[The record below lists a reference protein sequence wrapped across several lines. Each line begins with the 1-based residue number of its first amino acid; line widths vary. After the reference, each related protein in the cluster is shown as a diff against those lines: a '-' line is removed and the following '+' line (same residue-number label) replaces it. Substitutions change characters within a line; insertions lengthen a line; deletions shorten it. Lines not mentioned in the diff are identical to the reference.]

1 MFWQKPCIN
10 QHNFSMTLFIP
21 QMWLLVKYTASKATS
36 TVSDQ
41 RISFEARESF
51 SVLERPHW
59 PQGKFTVAGA
69 FLIKDWF
76 FFPLY
81 SHRVTIRPTKINSG
95 FLVLSNPQLMLKFF
109 SISNVIYSWFVQI
122 RIQTRPIHCICL

>member
-1 MFWQKPCIN
+1 
-10 QHNFSMTLFIP
+10 MTLFIP

-41 RISFEARESF
+41 RILFEARESF

-69 FLIKDWF
+69 FLIKDCF
-76 FFPLY
+76 FFPY
-81 SHRVTIRPTKINSG
+81 TVTMSQSDLPKLTVVS
-95 FLVLSNPQLMLKFF
+95 
-109 SISNVIYSWFVQI
+109 
-122 RIQTRPIHCICL
+122 